1 MVSLW
6 GTKKKNNDPEGRTTD
21 SPAESSISQPR
32 TSEADERTRLLPPPA
47 TGGRD
52 GYLSPDDPAVSSLL
66 PRPAAVA
73 NLFQV
78 SPYNLWSVRLLRFF
92 TVIFTA
98 ATFLWWV
105 LLLVSIFVSPP
116 GMYPRGSGFFDFAYT
131 TLTLG
136 LLLVILLFFASPSKA
151 AQITC
156 LVIAVLL
163 LVDMIMILAVPRLR
177 VEEGWVGIAS
187 VVWAVLISIW
197 TVFTD
202 RFVAWGKREE
212 EERLTGR
219 PETRRSL
226 WEWFSVFASTIVLVI
241 IAAVAVL
248 LSATLILRARDASLP
263 APGEKYYVDGD
274 KYQLHV
280 FCEGNLTDSTGKKLP
295 TVLFEAG
302 DGPFEGGMLQI
313 ATNALN
319 NGSISRYCYADRP
332 GIGWS
337 DNAPSPFSART
348 AASVL
353 SEALARA
360 GEEGPWVLASAG
372 IGSIYSRVFSSQH
385 GSEVRGILL
394 IDPLHEDLLHRIG
407 TPSRGFLLWVRG
419 ILSPLGLDRLS
430 GALFRGRTR
439 EDRVYGRASY
449 QNGKFIKAKLQESLV
464 ANSLT
469 KDEVRTSRNIQLKEI
484 PLALISSGI
493 DVRRDSEWEAKQR
506 DLTHVTNNLIAWD
519 IINKAPSE
527 VWRTYSGRQAI
538 EKRLKELVH
547 A

>member
-1 MVSLW
+1 MHS
-6 GTKKKNNDPEGRTTD
+6 
-21 SPAESSISQPR
+21 
-32 TSEADERTRLLPPPA
+32 
-47 TGGRD
+47 
-52 GYLSPDDPAVSSLL
+52 
-66 PRPAAVA
+66 
-73 NLFQV
+73 
-78 SPYNLWSVRLLRFF
+78 
-92 TVIFTA
+92 
-98 ATFLWWV
+98 
-105 LLLVSIFVSPP
+105 
-116 GMYPRGSGFFDFAYT
+116 RGSGFFDFSYS

-136 LLLVILLFFASPSKA
+136 LLLIILLFFATPSKA
-151 AQITC
+151 AQVTC
-156 LVIAVLL
+156 LVIGVVLL
-163 LVDMIMILAVPRLR
+163 IDMIIIVSVPQIRA
-177 VEEGWVGIAS
+177 EEGWVGITS
-187 VVWAVLISIW
+187 VIWALLMSIW
-197 TVFTD
+197 TIFAD

-219 PETRRSL
+219 PETRRTL
-226 WEWFSVFASTIVLVI
+226 QEWLTVLISTIILIVI
-241 IAAVAVL
+241 AVVAVL

-274 KYQLHV
+274 KYQIHV
-280 FCEGNLTDSTGKKLP
+280 FCEGNLTDSKGKKVP

-385 GSEVRGILL
+385 GTEVSGLLL
-394 IDPLHEDLLHRIG
+394 IDPLHEDLLYRIG
-407 TPSRGFLLWVRG
+407 KPHWGFFLWVRG
-419 ILSPLGLDRLS
+419 VISPLGLDRLS
-430 GALFRGRTR
+430 GAIFKGRTR
-439 EDRVYGRASY
+439 EDRVYGRAAY

-464 ANSLT
+464 AESLT
-469 KDEVRTSRNIQLKEI
+469 KDEARTARNIQFKDT

-493 DVRRDSEWEAKQR
+493 EVARDSEWKAKQK
-506 DLTHVTNNLIAWD
+506 DLSTITNNLVAWE
-519 IINKAPSE
+519 IVNKAPSE
-527 VWRTYSGRQAI
+527 VWRTYKGREAI